1 MNNQIG
7 LIGLGVM
14 GENIAKN
21 LAENN
26 VQIDAFNS
34 SRVKLNKIEKEVP
47 NGLFYGHTTI
57 DEMINA
63 IEKPRTILLMV
74 PAGEATKQVI
84 NTLLDKL
91 SAGDLIVDGGNSNY
105 KDSEENGKELERK
118 NINFAGL
125 GVSGGERGARYGPAL
140 MLGSKSNN
148 VGESIKNYLDKIAA
162 VDSDENKCFKIYS
175 GFGAGHFVKMVHN
188 GIEYAE
194 MQLIS
199 EIYDLLR
206 KHGKDKDYI
215 ASVFSRLE
223 ESDQGSYLFEIT
235 KKIINKKVEGKS
247 ILEQI
252 SSVAKHKGTG
262 KWTIEAGIELGVAIP
277 SISAAF
283 DTRIISQNTL
293 SSNQKVKSEKIDID
307 FEDLYKAI
315 YQLRVSIFMQGL
327 NLIKKG
333 SIENEWSI
341 HLNDVLDNWKSG
353 CIIRTKLLDDLPL
366 LVNVLDNTSNK
377 KFNELLAVVPIT
389 SDIINKANKNS
400 VPTPCMSASL
410 NWILSI
416 FSDSLPTNLIQAQR
430 DYFGSHN
437 VEMINSPESGPI
449 HIEWEQ

>member
-1 MNNQIG
+1 MTNQIG

-21 LAENN
+21 LADNN
-26 VQIDAFNS
+26 IQIVGFNS
-34 SRVKLNKIEKEVP
+34 SEEKLNKIREEIQD
-47 NGLFYGHTTI
+47 GLFHGHTTI
-57 DEMINA
+57 NEVVESL
-63 IEKPRTILLMV
+63 EKPRVILLMV
-74 PAGEATKQVI
+74 PAGEATKKVI
-84 NTLLDKL
+84 HTLSEKL
-91 SAGDLIVDGGNSNY
+91 SEEDWVLDGGNSNY
-105 KDSEENGKELERK
+105 KDSEENGKELEKK
-118 NINFAGL
+118 NIHFAGL
-125 GVSGGERGARYGPAL
+125 GVSGGEKGARYGPAL

-162 VDSDENKCFKIYS
+162 IDSDKNKCFKIYS
-175 GFGAGHFVKMVHN
+175 GFGAGHFIKMVHN

-199 EIYDLLR
+199 EVYDLLR

-223 ESDQGSYLFEIT
+223 DSDQGSYLFEIT
-235 KKIINKKVEGKS
+235 KNIINKKVEGKS

-283 DTRIISQNTL
+283 DTRVISQNTL
-293 SSNQKVKSEKIDID
+293 STNQKVNSEKIDID

-366 LVNVLDNTSNK
+366 LINVLDNTSNK

-389 SDIINKANKNS
+389 SDIINKANKSS

-410 NWILSI
+410 NWILST
-416 FSDSLPTNLIQAQR
+416 FSESLPTNLIQAQR

-437 VEMINSPESGPI
+437 VELINSSESGPI
-449 HIEWEQ
+449 HIEWE

>member
-1 MNNQIG
+1 MTNQIG

-21 LAENN
+21 LADNN
-26 VQIDAFNS
+26 IQIVAFNS
-34 SRVKLNKIEKEVP
+34 SEEKLNKIREEIQD
-47 NGLFYGHTTI
+47 GLFHGHTTI
-57 DEMINA
+57 NEVIESL
-63 IEKPRTILLMV
+63 EKPRVILLMV
-74 PAGEATKQVI
+74 PAGDATKKVI
-84 NTLLDKL
+84 HTLSEKL
-91 SAGDLIVDGGNSNY
+91 SKGDWVLDGGNSNY
-105 KDSEENGKELERK
+105 KDSEENGKELEKK
-118 NINFAGL
+118 NIHFAGL
-125 GVSGGERGARYGPAL
+125 GVSGGEKGARYGPAL
-140 MLGSKSNN
+140 MLGSKNNN
-148 VGESIKNYLDKIAA
+148 VGEYIKNYLDKIAA
-162 VDSDENKCFKIYS
+162 IDSDKNKCFKTYK
-175 GFGAGHFVKMVHN
+175 GFGAGHFIKMVHN

-206 KHGKDKDYI
+206 KLGKDRDYI
-215 ASVFSRLE
+215 SSIFSRLE
-223 ESDQGSYLFEIT
+223 DSDQGSYLFEIT
-235 KKIINKKVEGKS
+235 KKIINKKVEGKL

-252 SSVAKHKGTG
+252 SSIAKHKGTG

-293 SSNQKVKSEKIDID
+293 SSNQKINSKEIDID

-353 CIIRTKLLDDLPL
+353 CIIRTKLLDDLSL
-366 LVNVLDNTSNK
+366 LTNVLDNTSNK

-410 NWILSI
+410 NWILST
-416 FSDSLPTNLIQAQR
+416 FSKSLPTNLIQAQR

-437 VEMINSPESGPI
+437 VELINPSESGPI
-449 HIEWEQ
+449 HIEWE

>member
-1 MNNQIG
+1 
-7 LIGLGVM
+7 
-14 GENIAKN
+14 
-21 LAENN
+21 
-26 VQIDAFNS
+26 
-34 SRVKLNKIEKEVP
+34 
-47 NGLFYGHTTI
+47 
-57 DEMINA
+57 
-63 IEKPRTILLMV
+63 
-74 PAGEATKQVI
+74 
-84 NTLLDKL
+84 
-91 SAGDLIVDGGNSNY
+91 
-105 KDSEENGKELERK
+105 
-118 NINFAGL
+118 
-125 GVSGGERGARYGPAL
+125 
-140 MLGSKSNN
+140 
-148 VGESIKNYLDKIAA
+148 
-162 VDSDENKCFKIYS
+162 
-175 GFGAGHFVKMVHN
+175 MVHN

-293 SSNQKVKSEKIDID
+293 SSNQKVNSEEIDID